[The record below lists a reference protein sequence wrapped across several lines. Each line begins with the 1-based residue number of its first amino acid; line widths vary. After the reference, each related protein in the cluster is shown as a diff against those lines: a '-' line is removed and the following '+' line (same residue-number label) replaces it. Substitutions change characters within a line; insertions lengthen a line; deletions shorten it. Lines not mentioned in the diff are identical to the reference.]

1 MELRAYGHI
10 RYLTINTVMHVE
22 FKLPSGAGG
31 QAAHY
36 SCTVLRSELTRWCD
50 LHGIS
55 YTTEVTYYKLTV
67 RFGEEQDYTLFGLC
81 WPVAQ
86 IRWQILED

>member
-1 MELRAYGHI
+1 
-10 RYLTINTVMHVE
+10 MHVE
-22 FKLPSGAGG
+22 FRLPSGAGG

-36 SCTVLRSELTRWCD
+36 SCTVLNQALEQWRLLYGFD
-50 LHGIS
+50 
-55 YTTEVTYYKLTV
+55 YTTEITYYRLTL
-67 RFGEEQDYTLFGLC
+67 RFNDEQAYTMFALS